1 MLRGFLGLT
10 GYYRKFIASY
20 GEIAAPLTVLLKKES
35 FQWSE
40 ASTKAFLAL
49 KQAHMTVSLLQ
60 MPDLSKS
67 FAVVP
72 TRQVPGL
79 GQFSTK
85 VHERVAY
92 FSKAVASGGA
102 L

>member
-67 FAVVP
+67 FVVD
-72 TRQVPGL
+72 
-79 GQFSTK
+79 SD
-85 VHERVAY
+85 
-92 FSKAVASGGA
+92 ASGSRFGA
-102 L
+102 VLHQGAGACGIF